1 MASEEESRA
10 QEEGREPDPD
20 RLLAEMK
27 ERVNKS
33 RGESSAVRS
42 IQCVFFVQFLD
53 VRGEMVG

>member
-1 MASEEESRA
+1 MTSEEEFRA

-42 IQCVFFVQFLD
+42 I
-53 VRGEMVG
+53 